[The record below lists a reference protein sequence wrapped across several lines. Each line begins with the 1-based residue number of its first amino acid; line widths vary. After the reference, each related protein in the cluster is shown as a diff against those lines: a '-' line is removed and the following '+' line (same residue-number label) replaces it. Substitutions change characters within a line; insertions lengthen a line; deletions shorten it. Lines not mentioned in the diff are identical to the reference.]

1 MHAHA
6 CRAAMTSA
14 ENPVWSGQIVAVFDD
29 VPLVGL
35 RMQLPSTIDEIP
47 MQTDTAAVTPFWMGS
62 LKEKKTNEK
71 REMNEKTVL
80 VKLCAAKFLLRDVNV
95 CMESWE

>member
-1 MHAHA
+1 MPIARTPIDFTSNRNFFFYSILNCYREMHAHA

-47 MQTDTAAVTPFWMGS
+47 MQTDTAAVTPF
-62 LKEKKTNEK
+62 
-71 REMNEKTVL
+71 
-80 VKLCAAKFLLRDVNV
+80 
-95 CMESWE
+95 